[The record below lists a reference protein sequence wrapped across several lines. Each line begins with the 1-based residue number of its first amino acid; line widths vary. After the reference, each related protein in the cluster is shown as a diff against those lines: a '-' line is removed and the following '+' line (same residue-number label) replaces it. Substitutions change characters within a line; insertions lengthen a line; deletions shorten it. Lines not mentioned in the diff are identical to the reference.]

1 MAKPRLNNHVGGLG
15 LVLSGSILSWLN
27 IKKEEQLLLP
37 NSSAATR
44 IDPDSQLVETIRLAA
59 KSIHEGNGKKGEEL
73 LHIALRMAQDL
84 HHYNGETYIFTLL
97 ASLSFQQEEYLK
109 AENLYKTVIQRQ
121 INKGIDEDNNGII
134 EMSLKLAK
142 IYGEWKDHDKAK
154 TGFDFCIKAQE
165 TKMKSKGDTSE
176 DTHALWGMSRD
187 WYAQYLLNNGK
198 HKEAF
203 NQFQDAFLISC
214 ELFGN
219 THPQSLV
226 LLNSLGTVC
235 SLMGEEARAVSY
247 FTKAVNVGKKTAS
260 ENLSTFMVNLGM
272 AKIKQGLTQEAN
284 AVCNEA
290 LLIAR
295 RNQMS
300 EVVAEAQACINLT
313 SV

>member
-1 MAKPRLNNHVGGLG
+1 MG
-15 LVLSGSILSWLN
+15 
-27 IKKEEQLLLP
+27 
-37 NSSAATR
+37 
-44 IDPDSQLVETIRLAA
+44 
-59 KSIHEGNGKKGEEL
+59 
-73 LHIALRMAQDL
+73 
-84 HHYNGETYIFTLL
+84 TYIFTLL

-121 INKGIDEDNNGII
+121 INKGIEEDSNAII

-154 TGFDFCIKAQE
+154 AGFDFCINAQE

-226 LLNSLGTVC
+226 LLNSLG
-235 SLMGEEARAVSY
+235 
-247 FTKAVNVGKKTAS
+247 KKTAS

-272 AKIKQGLTQEAN
+272 AKIK
-284 AVCNEA
+284 
-290 LLIAR
+290 
-295 RNQMS
+295 
-300 EVVAEAQACINLT
+300 
-313 SV
+313 